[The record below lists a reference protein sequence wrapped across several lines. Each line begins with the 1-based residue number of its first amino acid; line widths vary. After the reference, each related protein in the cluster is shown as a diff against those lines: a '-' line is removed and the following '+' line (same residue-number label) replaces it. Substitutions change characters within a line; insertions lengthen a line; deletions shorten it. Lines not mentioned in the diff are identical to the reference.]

1 MYNLLI
7 EHFELLRV
15 TAMHIYINRNANG
28 RNEWLSINA
37 DNTVVNVAKM
47 LQEELIPSTIEIIST
62 NTSVLFNWCCRSKT
76 LLLQSAAGRV
86 TFT

>member
-1 MYNLLI
+1 M
-7 EHFELLRV
+7 
-15 TAMHIYINRNANG
+15 NRSANG

-47 LQEELIPSTIEIIST
+47 LQEELIPPTIEIIST
-62 NTSVLFNWCCRSKT
+62 NTSVLFNWYCRSKT